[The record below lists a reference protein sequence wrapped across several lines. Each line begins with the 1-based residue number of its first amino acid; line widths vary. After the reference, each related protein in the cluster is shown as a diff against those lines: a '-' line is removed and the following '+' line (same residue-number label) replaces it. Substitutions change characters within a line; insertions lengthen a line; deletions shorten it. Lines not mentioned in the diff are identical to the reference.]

1 MRFSFFKKKETPFLV
16 LDIGTEAIKALLLE
30 KKDKEIVILNHGLY
44 YLEEYGV
51 FNGNDFE
58 TEFIKRGVVN
68 SLELITKE
76 KKDLK
81 NLPVLLSLPPDILRA
96 KLISQLYKRDSDS
109 KVSKKEEKFIIKQV
123 LDKSKK
129 QVSARFA
136 EKSGIMPDDIHWI
149 NFSIVEVKIN
159 GYPVSNLCGCQERDL
174 EISVLAVFLPKH
186 YFKKIQKIFEDL
198 NLKISKIAHLVEVF
212 QNGFSQKIK
221 NGTFI
226 DLGGKFTQGFLIKD
240 NNLKRVSSFE
250 TGGHDFTQRLSEALG
265 IDHDSARLLK
275 EKYSGNLLTR
285 EVNEKVREIFLPEK
299 KILQQDLQDMLKKIK
314 SNPPI
319 YIFGGSSLIPEIK
332 ESIKYS
338 KIIRPKS
345 LKYIEDTTKN
355 LKSPQYIPSLLIAR
369 YAKEIL

>member
-96 KLISQLYKRDSDS
+96 KLI
-109 KVSKKEEKFIIKQV
+109 
-123 LDKSKK
+123 
-129 QVSARFA
+129 
-136 EKSGIMPDDIHWI
+136 
-149 NFSIVEVKIN
+149 

-285 EVNEKVREIFLPEK
+285 EVNEKVREIFL
-299 KILQQDLQDMLKKIK
+299 
-314 SNPPI
+314 
-319 YIFGGSSLIPEIK
+319 
-332 ESIKYS
+332 
-338 KIIRPKS
+338 R
-345 LKYIEDTTKN
+345 
-355 LKSPQYIPSLLIAR
+355 
-369 YAKEIL
+369 